1 VFEKFSTWGE
11 RVALVSEQGRKFS
24 YKDLAESSISYLD
37 KIKPHSVCIL
47 FCDLSESAVIFYV
60 GLIRKKIT
68 TILIDANQDSR
79 IIKKYISTYSPNYI
93 IAPLKFSEILTPFEV
108 IANRGDFYIYQN
120 QSELHDPGLQRTAIC
135 LSTSGSTG
143 TVKFVKLSL
152 KNIESNT
159 QAIIRA
165 LDINQNQITI
175 TTMPMNYSYG
185 LSVINTSLE
194 AGGTLVLNTSQVTSK
209 EFWRKIREQKINTIS
224 GVPYIYEQFSRV
236 SPEFLAK
243 TSISK
248 LTQAGG
254 KLTKPVRDHFRM
266 IAREAEIKFYVM
278 YGQTEATARMAVLPP
293 EDFDQFDDA
302 IGFAI
307 PGGELTVRDDSGVR
321 VENPG
326 IIGEIYFEGPNVF
339 QGYATGR
346 VDLIVSQE
354 PNTLLKTG
362 DLGYF
367 DAQGRLYI
375 SGRLKRI
382 AKLLG
387 NRINLEEIEHLLREQ
402 GFETICIEYQD
413 KLGVIS
419 LVGELPNETKNYL
432 FEYLKINPGLVI
444 FKSTRQIPRLLS
456 GKIDYPSLI
465 IDFGEL

>member
-1 VFEKFSTWGE
+1 MFENFPTWGE
-11 RVALVSEQGRKFS
+11 RVALISEQGREYS
-24 YKDLAESSISYLD
+24 YKDLAASSLSYLK
-37 KIKPHSVCIL
+37 KIEPSSVCIL
-47 FCDLSESAVIFYV
+47 VSDLSETAVIYYV
-60 GLIRKKIT
+60 GLIRKKVT
-68 TILIDANQDSR
+68 TILVDANQDSQ
-79 IIKKYISTYSPNYI
+79 IIKKLISSYSPNYI
-93 IAPLKFSEILTPFEV
+93 ISPLKLSDIPTPFEV
-108 IANRGDFYIYQN
+108 IENQNDFCVYQN
-120 QSELHDPGLQRTAIC
+120 KSEIHDPSLQSTSLC

-143 TVKFVKLSL
+143 SAKFVKLSL

-165 LDINQNQITI
+165 VDINQDQITI

-185 LSVINTSLE
+185 LSVVNTSLE
-194 AGGTLVLNTSQVTSK
+194 GGGVLVLNTSQVTSK
-209 EFWRKIREQKINTIS
+209 EFWHRIHEHKVNTIS
-224 GVPYIYEQFSRV
+224 GVPYIYEQLSRI
-236 SPEFLAK
+236 SPDFLEK
-243 TSISK
+243 TEISK

-266 IAREAEIKFYVM
+266 IARETRIKFYVM

-307 PGGELTVRDDSGVR
+307 PGGELTLRDDSGAR

-326 IIGEIYFEGPNVF
+326 SIGEICFEGPNVF

-346 VDLIVSQE
+346 VDLIGNQE
-354 PNTLLKTG
+354 SNKLLMTG

-382 AKLLG
+382 AKILG
-387 NRINLEEIEHLLREQ
+387 NRINLEEVEHLLLEQ
-402 GFETICIEYQD
+402 GFETVCIEYQD

-419 LVGELPNETKNYL
+419 LVEEIPKETKIYL
-432 FEYLKINPGLVI
+432 LEYLRINPALVI
-444 FKSTRQIPRLLS
+444 FKSTPHTPRLLS

-465 IDFGEL
+465 INFGEL